1 MSVPFTNALQ
11 REQARQQR
19 QREGGQQM
27 ELSDRLQGLT
37 PLPASSPYS
46 PVAVGSP
53 AIGIGSPPIGA
64 PLGSPGSVGV
74 GTQDD
79 FDPDAFLATVQTL
92 PTPPLVASPAEQ
104 GTNILDY
111 TNRADVIKAV
121 STVAFL
127 PVGQNRE
134 NLIRQFNITKREVQ
148 TARSAH
154 NADLIRRGQPPVT
167 VFPTIIWPRVA
178 RGPRPPSRRGPTRP
192 LPAVTATITTPTAT
206 TTTTAAA
213 PATAATPRQQ
223 GMHDRLD
230 QLTQQVHSDARGRRI
245 RNITHTNTITTVY
258 EEPQGGQRP
267 TVRRT
272 STRTGAGRRTR
283 RSRQSRV

>member
-1 MSVPFTNALQ
+1 M
-11 REQARQQR
+11 
-19 QREGGQQM
+19 
-27 ELSDRLQGLT
+27 
-37 PLPASSPYS
+37 
-46 PVAVGSP
+46 GSP
-53 AIGIGSPPIGA
+53 PIGIGSPPIGA
-64 PLGSPGSVGV
+64 PLGSPESVGV
-74 GTQDD
+74 GTPD
-79 FDPDAFLATVQTL
+79 FDPDAFLATVQAL
-92 PTPPLVASPAEQ
+92 PTPPLVASPAGQ

-111 TNRADVIKAV
+111 TNRDDVIKAV

-127 PVGQNRE
+127 PAGQNRE

-148 TARSAH
+148 TARTSH

-167 VFPTIIWPRVA
+167 VFPTIIWPRVT
-178 RGPRPPSRRGPTRP
+178 RPPRPPSRRGPTRP
-192 LPAVTATITTPTAT
+192 AVTATITSPASAT
-206 TTTTAAA
+206 TTATAPSTAA
-213 PATAATPRQQ
+213 PAQNQQ

-230 QLTQQVHSDARGRRI
+230 QLTQQVHRDAQGRRI

>member
-27 ELSDRLQGLT
+27 DLSDRLQGLT
-37 PLPASSPYS
+37 PLPGSSPYS
-46 PVAVGSP
+46 PVTVGSP
-53 AIGIGSPPIGA
+53 AIGIGSPPVQF
-64 PLGSPGSVGV
+64 GSPGNVGV
-74 GTQDD
+74 GTPD
-79 FDPDAFLATVQTL
+79 FDPEAFLATVRTL
-92 PTPPLVASPAEQ
+92 PTPPPLVASPAGQ

-111 TNRADVIKAV
+111 SNRDDVIKAV

-127 PVGQNRE
+127 PAGRNRE

-167 VFPTIIWPRVA
+167 VFPTIIWPRVT
-178 RGPRPPSRRGPTRP
+178 RGARPPSRRGPTRP
-192 LPAVTATITTPTAT
+192 LPVVTATVTAPATTAT
-206 TTTTAAA
+206 TTTAA
-213 PATAATPRQQ
+213 PSTPRQQ

>member
-27 ELSDRLQGLT
+27 DLSVRLQGLT
-37 PLPASSPYS
+37 PLPESSPSYS

-53 AIGIGSPPIGA
+53 PIGSQPVQS
-64 PLGSPGSVGV
+64 GSPGNVGV

-79 FDPDAFLATVQTL
+79 FDPEAFLATVRTL
-92 PTPPLVASPAEQ
+92 PTPPLVASPAGQ

-111 TNRADVIKAV
+111 TNRDDVIKAV

-127 PVGQNRE
+127 PAGQNRE

-167 VFPTIIWPRVA
+167 VFPTIIWPRVT

-192 LPAVTATITTPTAT
+192 LPAVTATVTAPATAT
-206 TTTTAAA
+206 TTTAA
-213 PATAATPRQQ
+213 PTTPRQQ

>member
-1 MSVPFTNALQ
+1 MD
-11 REQARQQR
+11 
-19 QREGGQQM
+19 
-27 ELSDRLQGLT
+27 LSDRLQGLT
-37 PLPASSPYS
+37 PLQVSSPYS

-53 AIGIGSPPIGA
+53 AIGIGSPPLGA
-64 PLGSPGSVGV
+64 RLGSPGSVGV
-74 GTQDD
+74 GTPDD
-79 FDPDAFLATVQTL
+79 FDPDAFLATVQAL
-92 PTPPLVASPAEQ
+92 PTPPLVASPAGQ

-111 TNRADVIKAV
+111 TNRDDVIKAV

-148 TARSAH
+148 TACSAH

-192 LPAVTATITTPTAT
+192 LPAVTATITT
-206 TTTTAAA
+206 TTTAAT
-213 PATAATPRQQ
+213 ATPSTVSTPRQQ

-258 EEPQGGQRP
+258 EEPQCGQRP

>member
-1 MSVPFTNALQ
+1 MD
-11 REQARQQR
+11 
-19 QREGGQQM
+19 
-27 ELSDRLQGLT
+27 LSDRLLGLT

-53 AIGIGSPPIGA
+53 AIGIGSPPPIGA

-74 GTQDD
+74 GTPDD

-92 PTPPLVASPAEQ
+92 PTPPLVVSPAGQ

-111 TNRADVIKAV
+111 TNRDDVIKAV

-134 NLIRQFNITKREVQ
+134 NLIRQFNITKHEVQ

-192 LPAVTATITTPTAT
+192 LPAVTATITTPAT

-213 PATAATPRQQ
+213 AAAPSTTATASTPRQQ

-230 QLTQQVHSDARGRRI
+230 QLTQQVHSDAGDDASVTLR
-245 RNITHTNTITTVY
+245 T
-258 EEPQGGQRP
+258 P
-267 TVRRT
+267 TPSPRCTKNPKAVNVAPVAVDNREYKKD
-272 STRTGAGRRTR
+272 
-283 RSRQSRV
+283 

>member
-19 QREGGQQM
+19 QREGGQHM
-27 ELSDRLQGLT
+27 DLSDRLEGLT
-37 PLPASSPYS
+37 PLPGSSPYS
-46 PVAVGSP
+46 PVDV
-53 AIGIGSPPIGA
+53 GSPPIGA
-64 PLGSPGSVGV
+64 PLGSPGRVGV

-79 FDPDAFLATVQTL
+79 FDPEAFLATVRTL
-92 PTPPLVASPAEQ
+92 PTPPLVASPAGQ

-111 TNRADVIKAV
+111 SNRDDVIKAV

-127 PVGQNRE
+127 PAGRNRE
-134 NLIRQFNITKREVQ
+134 ELIRQFNITKREVQ

-167 VFPTIIWPRVA
+167 VFPTIIWPRVT
-178 RGPRPPSRRGPTRP
+178 RGARPPSRRGPTRP
-192 LPAVTATITTPTAT
+192 LPAVTATVTAPATAT
-206 TTTTAAA
+206 TTTAA
-213 PATAATPRQQ
+213 PSTPRQQ

>member
-1 MSVPFTNALQ
+1 MD
-11 REQARQQR
+11 
-19 QREGGQQM
+19 
-27 ELSDRLQGLT
+27 LSDRLQGLT

-53 AIGIGSPPIGA
+53 PIGIGSPPIGA

-74 GTQDD
+74 GTPD
-79 FDPDAFLATVQTL
+79 FDPDAFLATVQAL
-92 PTPPLVASPAEQ
+92 PTPPLVASPAGQ

-111 TNRADVIKAV
+111 TNRDDVIKAV

-148 TARSAH
+148 TARSSH

-167 VFPTIIWPRVA
+167 VFPTIIWPRVT
-178 RGPRPPSRRGPTRP
+178 RPPRPPSRRGPTRP
-192 LPAVTATITTPTAT
+192 LPAVTATITTPA

-213 PATAATPRQQ
+213 PVTATTTASTPRQQ

-230 QLTQQVHSDARGRRI
+230 QLTQQVHRDAQGRRI